1 MRSPSHLVALLL
13 LVCPVTLLAQ
23 TDPQTAS
30 LGKKLRQGAEPPHRT
45 QAALGLG
52 ESDDPE
58 ALQPLC
64 EGLKDPSEQVR
75 AAAARALGKLK
86 EVAGLECLKAQKKE
100 TDAAARA
107 AIKASIETLQ
117 ALKDRAPRVYVQF
130 TGVKDKTGAL
140 SSALMKA
147 TEARMRRK
155 LSQMGALLAPEKEN
169 KAEAQGVLRKHGIQG
184 YRLQAE
190 VHPTKAGGLRVMVV
204 CIGYPDQA
212 LLGDVELQA
221 SGAKPEDLLK
231 ALAPRI
237 IEEAADTFEWDT

>member
-13 LVCPVTLLAQ
+13 IVCPVTLLAQ
-23 TDPQTAS
+23 TDLQTAS
-30 LGKKLRQGAEPPHRT
+30 LGKRLSQGAEPPQRT

-75 AAAARALGKLK
+75 AASARALGKLK
-86 EVAGLECLKAQKKE
+86 EVAGLECLKARKE

-140 SSALMKA
+140 SSALVKS

-155 LSQMGALLAPEKEN
+155 LSQMGALLAPEKES
-169 KAEAQGVLRKHGIQG
+169 KAEAQGVLRKHGIRG